1 MSIQQLAKLLFW
13 GCCVLVLWGTLST
26 PSGIAASFP
35 FQDKLLHVG
44 AFATLAWTGYLGY
57 PNRLLIIAVGLV
69 GFGAGIEIV
78 QAYVPA
84 RSTEFADLLA
94 DVVGIII
101 GLAATRPVTL
111 WLSD

>member
-1 MSIQQLAKLLFW
+1 MSIQQLAKLVFW
-13 GCCVLVLWGTLST
+13 CCCALVLWGTLSS
-26 PSGIAASFP
+26 PAGIAALFP

-57 PNRLLIIAVGLV
+57 PNRLLFVAVGLF

-84 RSTEFADLLA
+84 RSTEYADLFAD
-94 DVVGIII
+94 VFGIVI